1 MATCPTCRTRYSDDL
16 KVCAADGE
24 GLLPDEAVA
33 AADTDL
39 PAGQTVGEY
48 RIEGKLGEGGFGAVY
63 RAVHPLIGKAAAVK
77 VLHKQFSSNP
87 QMVSRFIAEARAV
100 NQIRNRNIIDIFSFG
115 SLEDGRQYYVME
127 LLDGMTLDA
136 YLKKNGRMSPE
147 VAIPVLRGIARAL
160 DAAHATGIAHRDL
173 KPENVFLLFDEDGV
187 IFPKLLDFGIAKLLG
202 DSAVG
207 AHKTRTG
214 TPMGTPYYMS
224 PEQCR
229 GRNVD
234 HRTDIYSFGILVFE
248 VLVGKV
254 PFDGEDVMEIL
265 VKNISAPAPRL
276 SDVCPA
282 LPPAL
287 DAPVLAFLEKDPAA
301 RPLSVGAGL
310 DALAIAAAGAGFD
323 VKVSGRKVAAGGDP
337 AQPSSGDPA
346 TSPLGSP
353 PGNVVRVAGG
363 ATPAEGAAQTMISDA
378 GKTVISAEAA
388 AKPQGGRAMVY
399 GAVGAALL
407 LAAIGVGAAVRPAS
421 RSGAEAVPIVKPSA
435 QPSAT
440 AAKLGDT
447 PSPPVAM
454 ETPRPPPTVTPVV
467 TAEPAA
473 LPAEVELTID
483 ATPKVLDVYLGGAK
497 IGTSAAPVKI
507 KRGDARVK
515 LTFKAAGYAPQEME
529 VPAAASS
536 TVAVKLVRAAAVGK
550 KSDLEY

>member
-39 PAGQTVGEY
+39 VAGQVVGEY
-48 RIEGKLGEGGFGAVY
+48 RVEGKLGEGGFGAVY

-115 SLEDGRQYYVME
+115 ALEDGRQYYVME
-127 LLDGMTLDA
+127 LLDGMTMDA
-136 YLKKNGRMSPE
+136 YLKQKGRLSPE
-147 VAIPVLRGIARAL
+147 EAIPMLRGIARAL

-187 IFPKLLDFGIAKLLG
+187 VFPKLLDFGIAKLLG
-202 DSAVG
+202 DSVAG
-207 AHKTRTG
+207 GHKTRTG

-234 HRTDIYSFGILVFE
+234 HRTDIYSFGILVFQC
-248 VLVGKV
+248 LVGKV

-265 VKNISAPAPRL
+265 VKNISAPAPRV
-276 SDVCPA
+276 SDECHE

-287 DAPVLAFLEKDPAA
+287 DAPVLAFLEKDPAQ
-301 RPLSVGAGL
+301 RPESLGAGL
-310 DALAIAAAGAGFD
+310 DALAVAAAGAGFD
-323 VKVSGRKVAAGGDP
+323 VKVSARKPGPDGAVRAPAGDP
-337 AQPSSGDPA
+337 TAS
-346 TSPLGSP
+346 
-353 PGNVVRVAGG
+353 VVRVAGG
-363 ATPAEGAAQTMISDA
+363 VTPAEGADKTMLSEP
-378 GKTVISAEAA
+378 GKTIIAAEVVS
-388 AKPQGGRAMVY
+388 KPQSGRAMVY
-399 GAVGAALL
+399 GMVGAFAL
-407 LAAIGVGAAVRPAS
+407 LAAIGVGVAARSPPKAAGETTPAP
-421 RSGAEAVPIVKPSA
+421 VTT
-435 QPSAT
+435 AT
-440 AAKLGDT
+440 ALALPAETAK
-447 PSPPVAM
+447 AA
-454 ETPRPPPTVTPVV
+454 PTVTPSV
-467 TAEPAA
+467 TAEPTVV
-473 LPAEVELTID
+473 PAEIELTID
-483 ATPKVLDVYLGGAK
+483 ASPKLIDVYLGGAK
-497 IGTSAAPVKI
+497 IGTSASPLRL

-515 LTFKAAGYAPQEME
+515 LTFKAAGYAPQDME
-529 VPAAASS
+529 VPAAANT
-536 TVAVKLVRAAAVGK
+536 TVAVKLVKAVSAGK